1 MDVENGGE
9 GGGVGGR
16 VGGGRSWDRLRE
28 GRDRGQER
36 RRWISNMLGQMHG
49 PTVVCHSCRFR
60 SFRYLF
66 PLNVLL
72 SPFTSS
78 STASLFLAFSFS
90 MSPATVSTLRIPS
103 PSYYAFLAFA
113 SLARASLDRL
123 FFSSSSRNY
132 SFHCCMHTDNV

>member
-90 MSPATVSTLRIPS
+90 MSPATVSTLVYLLPLIMRFSRLLPS
-103 PSYYAFLAFA
+103 L
-113 SLARASLDRL
+113 RASLDRL